1 MAQVTIGGA
10 AIDVALPNFKALKAA
25 WKYIAAV
32 QGEADPMAG
41 VDAILGVVAVGAVGQ
56 SLTLEE
62 LEERLTPRE
71 MAGLRPFMNAL
82 MIEIG
87 LAVPPEDPA
96 PGEAAPAEGVASP
109 STETSTA

>member
-10 AIDVALPNFKALKAA
+10 AIEVALPNFKALKAA

-41 VDAILGVVAVGAVGQ
+41 VDAILGVISVGAVGQ
-56 SLTLEE
+56 SLSVGD

-87 LAVPPEDPA
+87 LAAPQEDPA
-96 PGEAAPAEGVASP
+96 LGEAAPAEGAASP